1 MTIIFFYIF
10 LIDLSFCFNSLRN
23 IESVICPTGNT
34 TIQSGDITSFTI
46 SVIDSCKY
54 QIQFSQ
60 KAKFGELK
68 KQNEQDSVDIS
79 LLEKYECNSQF
90 SYTSSQLGAVE
101 TIYYQYVLDDEIKSD
116 TCTYTIYV
124 CNEGCAYCNA
134 NNFCLQCKNDM
145 YYIEDNYTKCSFLQ
159 KSYYIDGKS
168 QYPCYKDCQSC
179 DGKGTVVTHNCTS
192 CKDTFYEY
200 QKGERG
206 KNCYSFCY
214 GTTEEEN
221 PDTGYTSRCISNL
234 FFSSENDT
242 AFTIEMNKDEM
253 FTSIDNEV
261 TKIIGTP
268 LSIKGEDYI
277 LDVYLTNKTLEYSI
291 ASKIDLSQC
300 LQILRENTYT
310 LDTQFIIA
318 KFDLPRENA
327 ISQAKYKIYTTD
339 GALVNITQCSEVKL
353 PMVFPLP
360 EIPTLNITF
369 AQEMSAENG
378 IDVFNTEDPFF
389 NDICF
394 PFAMENNTDIT
405 LADRRK
411 YVYQNV
417 SLCDE
422 GCTYNG
428 YDSVT
433 SMINCSCPME
443 TDFDSPEKEAET
455 PLFEGMLA
463 STNIIIG
470 KCYMLLGDIDNYIH
484 NIGFWFLFSIIMLNV
499 TCCTYYF
506 CYFEDEFIKKVI
518 AEEQPKSNPFL
529 NLSGSL
535 SVDDI
540 SEKGRMHASSNELIK
555 EEPKDEKEEDKDE
568 DDDLDKL
575 PFGTALE
582 KDNRTLPQMF
592 WFIFISKLEFLN
604 IVVFPGPFDIVS
616 INISVYLFSLAL
628 DFTMNAML
636 FSDDVIS
643 DKYHTGEVSFL
654 TSFLLSLFSNIIGYI
669 LSYGVVKLSVFS
681 FAFEEIK
688 EEVKQ
693 RDKYIVLA
701 YKMLKIIKNRIIIV
715 FVLEFVIELG
725 CIYYVTIF
733 CTVYHSSQKNW
744 FFDCLTGI
752 GISIA
757 TSIGIAVLVAFF
769 RYLGLK
775 QNIKMIYNV
784 SKYLNE

>member
-1 MTIIFFYIF
+1 MTSILLYLFYIISPF
-10 LIDLSFCFNSLRN
+10 SYCILRKA
-23 IESVICPTGNT
+23 ESVTCKPGNITVLPTQ
-34 TIQSGDITSFTI
+34 QSKITFPYESDLQGLIIKIT
-46 SVIDSCKY
+46 
-54 QIQFSQ
+54 QT
-60 KAKFGELK
+60 AKNGELK
-68 KQNEQDSVDIS
+68 IGEQNVSIGSTYTSDETF
-79 LLEKYECNSQF
+79 LYE
-90 SYTSSQLGAVE
+90 SSQLGVVE
-101 TIYYQYVLDDEIKSD
+101 TIQYQFLSGKDIISD
-116 TCTYTIYV
+116 TCTFYIYV
-124 CNEGCAYCNA
+124 CNEGCAYCNEK
-134 NNFCLQCKNDM
+134 NFCLQCKNDM
-145 YYIEDNYTKCSFLQ
+145 YYIEDDYTMCSYP
-159 KSYYIDGKS
+159 KESYYIDGKS
-168 QYPCYKDCQSC
+168 QYPCYKDCRSC
-179 DGKGTVVTHNCTS
+179 NGKGTDVTHNCTE
-192 CKDTFYEY
+192 CKDTLFEY
-200 QKGERG
+200 QKGEKG

-214 GTTEEEN
+214 GTIKEEN
-221 PDTGYTSRCISNL
+221 PDTGTTTQCNSNL

-242 AFTIEMNKDEM
+242 AFRIEKNKDEM
-253 FTSIDNEV
+253 FTSIDREV
-261 TKIIGTP
+261 KQIVGTP

-277 LDVYLTNKTLEYSI
+277 LDVYQTNKPLNYSI
-291 ASKIDLSQC
+291 ASNIDLSQC

-327 ISQAKYKIYTTD
+327 ISQAKYKIYTLNGTQ
-339 GALVNITQCSEVKL
+339 VNITQCSEVKL

-369 AQEMSAENG
+369 AQEMSAENN

-405 LADRRK
+405 LKDRRK

-443 TDFDSPEKEAET
+443 TDFNSPEKEAET

-470 KCYMLLGDIDNYIH
+470 KCYMLLGDIDNYVH

-506 CYFEDEFIKKVI
+506 CYFQDEFIKKVI
-518 AEEQPKSNPFL
+518 DEEQPKPNPFL

-535 SVDDI
+535 TADDI

-555 EEPKDEKEEDKDE
+555 EETKEEKEDDKDE

-654 TSFLLSLFSNIIGYI
+654 TSFLLSLFSNIIGYV

-744 FFDCLTGI
+744 FVDCVTGI

-757 TSIGIAVLVAFF
+757 TSIGIAVLVAIF